1 MVDAATVKDAY
12 DNLDERKLE
21 YEDLLQ
27 TAAQEVGKFEFFI
40 SK

>member
-1 MVDAATVKDAY
+1 MLVVDAATVKYAY

-27 TAAQEVGKFEFFI
+27 TAASLNLLI